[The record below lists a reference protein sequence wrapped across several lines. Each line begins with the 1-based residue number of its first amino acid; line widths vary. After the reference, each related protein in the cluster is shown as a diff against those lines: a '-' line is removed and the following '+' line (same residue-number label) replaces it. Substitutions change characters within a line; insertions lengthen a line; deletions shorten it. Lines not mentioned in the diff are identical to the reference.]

1 VLLRVLSILHLAVCM
16 PTRWLA
22 AKSHKLSEYDF
33 GYYDMGKVLSCMERA
48 FESIV
53 DDLSLILDEEFM
65 LEHMFKDISDQV
77 DPFAEYIEHMYE
89 QKVTLSVTDGA
100 NNVYLFYDDLRFNL
114 FYASRADIM
123 QTNHVC
129 LSLAVVVAMAFLK
142 EFRDTSK
149 PTHHHLDSAGG
160 KYSLSKILGEER
172 KSGFGI
178 EASNSIAESVHASST
193 HSLKIYGTIRLDSAA
208 TEGQTRSNNDFGRC
222 YHNFVNPGREQ
233 TAAEK
238 EKEKSL
244 GAMIKLPVELQKS
257 LMVAEKAL
265 CSPFEKSI

>member
-1 VLLRVLSILHLAVCM
+1 MLQSVEVVALLRVLSILHLAVCM

-22 AKSHKLSEYDF
+22 TKSHELSEYDF

-48 FESIV
+48 FESIG
-53 DDLSLILDEEFM
+53 DDPSLILDEEFM

-77 DPFAEYIEHMYE
+77 DPFAIYIEHMYE
-89 QKVTLSVTDGA
+89 QKVALSVTGA
-100 NNVYLFYDDLRFNL
+100 NNDDLFYDNLRFNL

-129 LSLAVVVAMAFLK
+129 LSLAVVIAMAFLK

-244 GAMIKLPVELQKS
+244 GAMIKLHLS
-257 LMVAEKAL
+257 G
-265 CSPFEKSI
+265 